1 MFANNNVEYYDTFFG
16 GGGGR
21 KMNTLKL
28 DFLNSYFIFKK
39 FNNTI
44 TL

>member
-1 MFANNNVEYYDTFFG
+1 MFANNNVEYYETFFW
-16 GGGGR
+16 GGGR

-39 FNNTI
+39 LNNTI
-44 TL
+44 RL